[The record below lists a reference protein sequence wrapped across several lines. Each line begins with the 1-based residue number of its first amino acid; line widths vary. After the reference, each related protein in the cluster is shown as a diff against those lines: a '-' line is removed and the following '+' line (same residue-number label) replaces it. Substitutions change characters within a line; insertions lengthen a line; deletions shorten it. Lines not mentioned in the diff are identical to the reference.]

1 MRNYVVLGW
10 TLKSVPGLAKKAWVE
25 LLDWT
30 TYSHSETTGIVK
42 LLMLS
47 PFLVNG
53 STYSRINSLVLLL
66 LVLESPTHTHTH
78 TVILFMQKYQALA
91 FSLFRICWKVK
102 RHQ

>member
-30 TYSHSETTGIVK
+30 SYSHSETTGIVK

-66 LVLESPTHTHTH
+66 LVWGSPPPHSYPVYAEVSSIGILSVPHLLES
-78 TVILFMQKYQALA
+78 K
-91 FSLFRICWKVK
+91 
-102 RHQ
+102 